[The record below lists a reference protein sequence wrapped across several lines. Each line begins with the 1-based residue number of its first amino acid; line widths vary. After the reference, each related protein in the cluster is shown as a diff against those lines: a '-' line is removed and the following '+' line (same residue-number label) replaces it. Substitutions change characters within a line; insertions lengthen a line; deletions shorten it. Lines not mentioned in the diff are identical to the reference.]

1 MITIGCGK
9 CGHYYQVENFMEGVC
24 EKCGYSVA
32 EDCGMNDDDSD
43 CSSEEMCEYCETTE
57 DLCDCVKCYGCGKN
71 ITEEYEDWF
80 DEHADDE
87 WRAPECECE
96 KCDRL
101 VSYGCSTSTDT
112 MKFLLTQGWKRDDE
126 YIHQLVRAN

>member
-1 MITIGCGK
+1 MITIGCGE

-43 CSSEEMCEYCETTE
+43 CSSEEMCEYCDTSIDMCE
-57 DLCDCVKCYGCGKN
+57 CVKCYGCGFN
-71 ITEEYEDWF
+71 VTEAVEDHHR
-80 DEHADDE
+80 EHDGGWDH
-87 WRAPECECE
+87 PCENCGE

-101 VSYGCSTSTDT
+101 ISYGCQSGTDT
-112 MKFLLTQGWKRDDE
+112 VKFLLTQGWKKDGE
-126 YIHQLVRAN
+126 YRHQLVRAN